1 MTEDLRQVLEI
12 VGQDQASA
20 ELRGVI
26 ETLVKLERQAKR
38 TGEMLKTAT
47 GGDLAKRFDAMKV
60 EAAAFTDG
68 LSKGAGKAVAAMAEL
83 RDSMRE
89 VEAEQRRIAKPPKV
103 PVPATARP
111 DRALADNADN
121 AGKVTKTV
129 ASVGRANGS
138 GATTNAATGR
148 PRPPRDAVRDAGQV
162 WRRRER
168 SEMVERR
175 EIEQTSTAWSLAQRR
190 RMGLM
195 TRSEAMEDRIHREG
209 SRNEARLAREARAA
223 RAKAER
229 DTFSRVRVGWRMR
242 EASET
247 AERQE
252 IERTAEIW
260 NRAQRRRMAVMDRS
274 ASVEARRQRETA
286 RAEHARGRAES
297 SATDRQIQNV
307 RRAWGIRERSEAAES
322 RHLATVRRERAAL
335 RTRVTRSGQ
344 HAFSHARHAVS
355 RINHPVF
362 SSPGFWLHA
371 GAAFGVEAGAHI
383 LKASEAFDTAMS
395 RLKMFAPQLDAADI
409 RKTALADSVS
419 LGVDASKIVD
429 MIAKSVRDGVP
440 PAIAK
445 SLPKSIVQTAQVMGG
460 DIGRLTDSLAEGIQ
474 ESTAMGWIKNQKDSR
489 RFLNIEAGLSTT
501 AGNTPEKTEQFIAAG
516 GLGHGKEMGL
526 DLEKTMAYG
535 AMLNASGSRTGQASA
550 RFMGQLSQNTPKMVD
565 KYRQAVGSHKNS
577 EEDRAVRSAPQ
588 KLGYGGIR
596 EMQSKI
602 MAGPEGLIDF
612 ATRLQKLDDKARKLV
627 LEGYGFSEQGGA
639 MLAELGSN
647 GGAKGK
653 AVLARAHELAEQKE
667 ADDYLSQKFNEW
679 SKSLAFMLSQIE
691 QGWHAIENE
700 IGDVLKSDLVT
711 PFRDWWVQLST
722 AIVGSNLRDRVHA
735 ALMGFIHSLG
745 FDDFRALLDT
755 MTANVGSF
763 DFTGFAKGLGEG
775 IRATVDAIR
784 PLLSM
789 FGGGAGD
796 AETTGRL
803 AAELFGLS
811 ISLHAI
817 GPVVAI
823 VSAIASGFLALRA
836 ALAGLSTLSELSGL
850 TGALRALVGIEAA
863 TAATGL
869 LAMAGALTAIGAAV
883 QGLLSAGVLN
893 PIHLPKDTSKGEAD
907 QFLWGKKTDGTS
919 ARPAWVDRL
928 FGTGVPGPIMPDVR
942 NGPHGGVLPAFAT
955 GGLISGPGGPTSDS
969 IVARVSAGE
978 FVVNADATRRHFGF
992 LSALNEGKLPAFA
1005 TGGMI
1010 GGGRISMPSSAGLG
1024 AMSSDAGDA
1033 VRRATMGT
1041 ETGVAAVRGELQGI
1055 AALLRMAVESDR
1067 PTFGR
1072 GSELIHGQVK
1082 AADLDDGSASDLYR
1096 RMQQLLN
1103 TLKLSAYGISDPS
1116 QPSGT
1121 SRGGGAGAPNLR
1133 YGRGGDGG
1141 RGGDTPNV
1149 RYGRQH
1155 GGGNGGGGRYRGT
1168 PIPDAPYNGK
1178 NIDGLSEVG
1187 SKQFAAILGKRESGN
1202 RYGIE
1207 NQYGYVGRWQM
1218 GADALAENGYVRR
1231 GTTNRG
1237 LHNPANW
1244 TGKGDVHSVEEFKAN
1259 KGGVQDTEFGEYTN
1273 RHYAQLKA
1281 AGVIRDGMKESDVA
1295 GWLAAA
1301 HLKGVGGA
1309 KQLARGHDNRDANGT
1324 SASSYQR
1331 MMQGV
1336 GGPGGPET
1344 APPGGPSV
1352 LGASPEAVDPD
1363 LTKRLSALNQ
1373 PRALKDE
1380 ECVTLAMKA
1389 VGITKGAGI
1398 VGSNV
1403 HDWRK
1408 GESADEGNLKPGAA
1422 IATFLDRHGREADS
1436 YGAGSPG
1443 GGGTRGAHLDHA
1455 AVFEKYLTDAAG
1467 KKIGMQ
1473 VAEQFKGSGGIRHR
1487 NYMFHNG
1494 QYGEGNGSAYHAV
1507 KTADGKYL
1515 GGPNNPLNVQVAK
1528 ERGAN
1533 PGPLPLTRTPD
1544 GRAPATMAAQVPTR
1558 ERPRPASDGPL
1569 ADNAS
1574 GRGQNVQTADNST
1587 TIMPR
1592 STFTG

>member
-1 MTEDLRQVLEI
+1 M
-12 VGQDQASA
+12 
-20 ELRGVI
+20 
-26 ETLVKLERQAKR
+26 R
-38 TGEMLKTAT
+38 TRAHAIG
-47 GGDLAKRFDAMKV
+47 
-60 EAAAFTDG
+60 AACLF
-68 LSKGAGKAVAAMAEL
+68 
-83 RDSMRE
+83 
-89 VEAEQRRIAKPPKV
+89 
-103 PVPATARP
+103 
-111 DRALADNADN
+111 
-121 AGKVTKTV
+121 
-129 ASVGRANGS
+129 
-138 GATTNAATGR
+138 
-148 PRPPRDAVRDAGQV
+148 PRP
-162 WRRRER
+162 
-168 SEMVERR
+168 SC
-175 EIEQTSTAWSLAQRR
+175 
-190 RMGLM
+190 
-195 TRSEAMEDRIHREG
+195 
-209 SRNEARLAREARAA
+209 RLAGEP
-223 RAKAER
+223 
-229 DTFSRVRVGWRMR
+229 
-242 EASET
+242 
-247 AERQE
+247 
-252 IERTAEIW
+252 
-260 NRAQRRRMAVMDRS
+260 
-274 ASVEARRQRETA
+274 
-286 RAEHARGRAES
+286 
-297 SATDRQIQNV
+297 
-307 RRAWGIRERSEAAES
+307 
-322 RHLATVRRERAAL
+322 
-335 RTRVTRSGQ
+335 SGLQ
-344 HAFSHARHAVS
+344 L
-355 RINHPVF
+355 
-362 SSPGFWLHA
+362 SPGFWLHA
-371 GAAFGVEAGAHI
+371 GAAFGIEAGAHI

-460 DIGRLTDSLAEGIQ
+460 DIERLTDSLAEGIQ
-474 ESTAMGWIKNQKDSR
+474 ESTAMGWIKDQKDSR

-565 KYRQAVGSHKNS
+565 KYRQAAESHKNT

-735 ALMGFIHSLG
+735 ALMGFVHGLG
-745 FDDFRALLDT
+745 FDDFRALLDS
-755 MTANVGSF
+755 MTANVGGF
-763 DFTGFAKGLGEG
+763 DFAGFAKGLGEG

-789 FGGGAGD
+789 FGGGTGD
-796 AETTGRL
+796 AETMGRL

-907 QFLWGKKTDGTS
+907 QFLWGKKADGTS

-928 FGTGVPGPIMPDVR
+928 FGTGAPGPIMPDVR
-942 NGPHGGVLPAFAT
+942 RGPHGEVLPAFAT

-992 LSALNEGKLPAFA
+992 LSALNDGNLPAFA
-1005 TGGMI
+1005 TGGI
-1010 GGGRISMPSSAGLG
+1010 VGGGRISMPSSAGLG
-1024 AMSSDAGDA
+1024 AMSSDTGDA

-1041 ETGVAAVRGELQGI
+1041 EAGVAAVRGELQGI
-1055 AALLRMAVESDR
+1055 AALLRNASEGDR
-1067 PTFGR
+1067 STFGH
-1072 GSELIHGQVK
+1072 GAELVHGQVK
-1082 AADLDDGSASDLYR
+1082 AANFDDDSAGDLYR
-1096 RMQQLLN
+1096 RMQQLAN
-1103 TLKLSAYGISDPS
+1103 TLKLSAYGIGDPS
-1116 QPSGT
+1116 QPSG
-1121 SRGGGAGAPNLR
+1121 SNRGGGAGAPNLR

-1155 GGGNGGGGRYRGT
+1155 GGGDGGGGRYRGT

-1178 NIDGLSEVG
+1178 NIDGLSEKG

-1218 GADALAENGYVRR
+1218 GADALAENGYVKR

-1244 TGKGDVHSVEEFKAN
+1244 TGKGDVHSVEDFKAN

-1273 RHYAQLKA
+1273 RHFAQLKA

-1336 GGPGGPET
+1336 GGPTGPET
-1344 APPGGPSV
+1344 ATPGGPSV
-1352 LGASPEAVDPD
+1352 PGASPEAVDPN

-1408 GESADEGNLKPGAA
+1408 GEGADEGNLKPGAA

-1467 KKIGMQ
+1467 KNIGMQ

-1528 ERGAN
+1528 DRGAN
-1533 PGPLPLTRTPD
+1533 PGPSPLARTSE
-1544 GRAPATMAAQVPTR
+1544 AVAAQVPTR
-1558 ERPRPASDGPL
+1558 ERPRPASDGPR

-1574 GRGQNVQTADNST
+1574 GAEVSGGGQNVQTADNST
-1587 TIMPR
+1587 TMTNHIHVHGASDPHHVARTVVAHLDRMNSR
-1592 STFTG
+1592 THDVDAFV